1 MQEIIKLIRR
11 NDFYYDVDQGWN
23 IIHCEWH
30 PLGLLFSEWFPI
42 LLTGTLLLVAE
53 LVRRLIE
60 YHEMRETPDPIRI
73 LQLDQEEI

>member
-1 MQEIIKLIRR
+1 MMLIRVGTL
-11 NDFYYDVDQGWN
+11 FIVSG
-23 IIHCEWH
+23 I
-30 PLGLLFSEWFPI
+30 LVGLLFSEWFPI

>member
-1 MQEIIKLIRR
+1 MIFIMMLIRVGTI
-11 NDFYYDVDQGWN
+11 FIVSG
-23 IIHCEWH
+23 I
-30 PLGLLFSEWFPI
+30 LVGLFFSEWFPI
-42 LLTGTLLLVAE
+42 LLTGILLLIAE